1 MKNSIMDPPLTC
13 NHVVYVAND
22 DSEGQIQITQL
33 YGSAVVGIICN
44 KIWQWREIWLVNYTE
59 YYIMNTNIKYII

>member
-44 KIWQWREIWLVNYTE
+44 KI
-59 YYIMNTNIKYII
+59 